1 MPVQCRNVS
10 GHYHFWAYFLYQLLI
25 LCYVKSPQSCP
36 TLWDPIDGSPPGLP
50 VPGILQARTL
60 VWVAISFFNAWKWK
74 VKVKSLSRV
83 RLLATPWTAAY
94 QARLSMGFARQ
105 EYWSGVPLPSSY
117 LSYMVSNFLQLPRM
131 IGTVISFVEKSKLR
145 LRTISEWIQGGS
157 KELLE
162 HRSAYSIMIWDH
174 NVDEELEK
182 IILITSIYTLDTIF
196 KAW

>member
-1 MPVQCRNVS
+1 
-10 GHYHFWAYFLYQLLI
+10 
-25 LCYVKSPQSCP
+25 
-36 TLWDPIDGSPPGLP
+36 
-50 VPGILQARTL
+50 
-60 VWVAISFFNAWKWK
+60 
-74 VKVKSLSRV
+74 
-83 RLLATPWTAAY
+83 
-94 QARLSMGFARQ
+94 
-105 EYWSGVPLPSSY
+105 
-117 LSYMVSNFLQLPRM
+117 M

-145 LRTISEWIQGGS
+145 LRTISEWIQEGS